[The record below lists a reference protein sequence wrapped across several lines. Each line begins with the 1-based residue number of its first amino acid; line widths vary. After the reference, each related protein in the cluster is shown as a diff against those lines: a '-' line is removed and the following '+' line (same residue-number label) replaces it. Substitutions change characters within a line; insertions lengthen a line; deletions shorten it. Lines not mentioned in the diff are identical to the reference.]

1 MRQFYIEEKRS
12 VGVNST
18 MGVELLTA
26 LAAVLS
32 AGATLA
38 GVWAKRKFARPKPCE
53 VESHV
58 KAGANVYTALKFLKG
73 ELSASRAY
81 VFEFHNGGSY
91 FSGRGQQK
99 FSCTHEVV
107 SPGVSAE
114 CMFSQDHRVSNYSVY
129 INELIADGSFAYLN
143 LDEIEDSGFRTLL
156 SHKGVSAIYNVPIKT
171 LNGKIIG
178 ILGVDYIGAL
188 RSFPSLGKDKS
199 VQEFMARQARL
210 IAGYLV

>member
-1 MRQFYIEEKRS
+1 MGE
-12 VGVNST
+12 GVYT
-18 MGVELLTA
+18 VMGIELLTA
-26 LAAVLS
+26 LAAILS
-32 AGATLA
+32 AAATLA
-38 GVWAKRKFARPKPCE
+38 GVWAKRKFSEAGKCQ
-53 VESHV
+53 VECHV
-58 KAGANVYTALKFLKG
+58 KAGANVYTALKFIK
-73 ELSASRAY
+73 STMNASRAY

-107 SPGVSAE
+107 EPGISAE

-129 INELIADGSFAYLN
+129 INELIADGKFAYTS
-143 LDEIEDSGFRTLL
+143 LDDVDDGGFRTLL
-156 SHKGVSAIYNVPIKT
+156 GAKGVDALYNVPIKT

-178 ILGVDYIGAL
+178 ILGVDYVGGIQD
-188 RSFPSLGKDKS
+188 FPEAGSSPD